1 MGQIDDH
8 RVSLGHRVSHGQA
21 PKLISYGQNHEAIKP
36 FRYFGYRDF
45 NIQGSLLLA
54 SCIPGARNPEKT
66 RTVDQE
72 MI

>member
-1 MGQIDDH
+1 MGHINNH
-8 RVSLGHRVSHGQA
+8 WVSLGHKISHGQV
-21 PKLISYGQNHEAIKP
+21 PELISYGQTHETIKP

-54 SCIPGARNPEKT
+54 SCIPGVRNLERA
-66 RTVDQE
+66 RTVNQE

>member
-8 RVSLGHRVSHGQA
+8 RVSLGCRVARGQA
-21 PKLISYGQNHEAIKP
+21 LELVSYVQTHEIIKP
-36 FRYFGYRDF
+36 FWYFSYRDF

-54 SCIPGARNPEKT
+54 SCTPGAQNPERT
-66 RTVDQE
+66 RTIDQE

>member
-8 RVSLGHRVSHGQA
+8 RVSLGRRVARGQV
-21 PKLISYGQNHEAIKP
+21 PELISYGQTHETIKP

-54 SCIPGARNPEKT
+54 SCIPGARNPERT